1 MGETLEFI
9 LLLCSSGVAGLFT
22 YIYLDYL
29 SIFDTEKTEIKR
41 MFSAMFSLINIGIFI
56 SVFKIKEYINFNYAL
71 ENIVGLISV
80 IAIIWLMNRYV
91 FPKLIQ
97 LFRRSMNDARKS
109 NGLNTLASK
118 NALDTILQNYAKF
131 YIEKYNNDNSNPI
144 LQGILKKYE
153 LTIDTDAIF
162 IIEPTPII
170 KSKEKI
176 IKEFLYQPKNTD
188 NYYKI
193 YVIND

>member
-1 MGETLEFI
+1 MLKLI

-29 SIFDTEKTEIKR
+29 AIFDTEKPEIKR
-41 MFSAMFSLINIGIFI
+41 MFSVMFSLINIGIFI
-56 SVFKIKEYINFNYAL
+56 LVFKIKEYINFNYVL
-71 ENIVGLISV
+71 ENIVGFILV
-80 IAIIWLMNRYV
+80 ITMIWLMNRYG

-97 LFRRSMNDARKS
+97 LFRHSMNNARKS

-118 NALDTILQNYAKF
+118 NALDTILQNYSKF

-144 LQGILKKYE
+144 LQGILEKYE
-153 LTIDTDAIF
+153 LTIDNDAIF
-162 IIEPTPII
+162 IIEPTPTI
-170 KSKEKI
+170 KNKEKI
-176 IKEFLYQPKNTD
+176 IKECLYQPKNTD

>member
-1 MGETLEFI
+1 MEFT

-29 SIFDTEKTEIKR
+29 SIFDTEKPEIKK
-41 MFSAMFSLINIGIFI
+41 MFSIMFSLVNVGIFI
-56 SVFKIKEYINFNYAL
+56 SVFKIKEFINFNYIL
-71 ENIVGLISV
+71 ENIVGLILV
-80 IAIIWLMNRYV
+80 IIIIWLMNRYV
-91 FPKLIQ
+91 FPKIIQ
-97 LFRRSMNDARKS
+97 HFRQSMNDARKS

-118 NALDTILQNYAKF
+118 NALDTILQNYTKF
-131 YIEKYNNDNSNPI
+131 YIEKYSDENNNPI
-144 LQGILKKYE
+144 LQGILEKYE

-170 KSKEKI
+170 KDKEKI
-176 IKEFLYQPKNTD
+176 IKECLYQPKNTD

>member
-29 SIFDTEKTEIKR
+29 SIFDTEKPEIKR
-41 MFSAMFSLINIGIFI
+41 MFSALFSLINIGIFI
-56 SVFKIKEYINFNYAL
+56 SVFEIKEYINFNYAL

-80 IAIIWLMNRYV
+80 ITIIWLMNRYV

-162 IIEPTPII
+162 IIEPTQII

>member
-1 MGETLEFI
+1 MELI

-29 SIFDTEKTEIKR
+29 SIFDTEKPEIKK
-41 MFSAMFSLINIGIFI
+41 MFSTMFSLVNIGVFI
-56 SVFKIKEYINFNYAL
+56 SVFKIKEYINFNYIL
-71 ENIVGLISV
+71 ENVVGLILV
-80 IAIIWLMNRYV
+80 ITIIWLMNRYV
-91 FPKLIQ
+91 FPKIIQ
-97 LFRRSMNDARKS
+97 LFRQSMNDTRKS

-118 NALDTILQNYAKF
+118 NALDTILQNYTKF
-131 YIEKYNNDNSNPI
+131 YIEKYNNDNSIPI
-144 LQGILKKYE
+144 LQGILEKYE

-170 KSKEKI
+170 KNKEKI
-176 IKEFLYQPKNTD
+176 IKECLYQPKNTD

>member
-1 MGETLEFI
+1 MELI

-29 SIFDTEKTEIKR
+29 SIFDTEKPEIKR

-56 SVFKIKEYINFNYAL
+56 SVFEIKEYINFNYAL
-71 ENIVGLISV
+71 ENIVGLILV
-80 IAIIWLMNRYV
+80 ITIIWLMNRYV

-97 LFRRSMNDARKS
+97 LFRHSMNDARKS

-118 NALDTILQNYAKF
+118 NAIDTILQNYAKF

-144 LQGILKKYE
+144 LQGILEKYE

>member
-1 MGETLEFI
+1 MELI

-29 SIFDTEKTEIKR
+29 SIFDTENPEIKK
-41 MFSAMFSLINIGIFI
+41 MFSIMFSLVNIGIFL
-56 SVFKIKEYINFNYAL
+56 SVFELKKYIKFNYIL
-71 ENIVGLISV
+71 ENIICLLIV
-80 IAIIWLMNRYV
+80 VTIIWLTNRYV

-97 LFRRSMNDARKS
+97 LFRRSMNNARKS

-118 NALDTILQNYAKF
+118 NALDTILQNYTKF
-131 YIEKYNNDNSNPI
+131 YIEKYSNENNNPI
-144 LQGILKKYE
+144 LQGILEKYE

-162 IIEPTPII
+162 IIEPTPVI
-170 KSKEKI
+170 KNKGKV
-176 IKEFLYQPKNTD
+176 IKECLYQPKNTD

>member
-1 MGETLEFI
+1 MLELI

-29 SIFDTEKTEIKR
+29 AIFDTEKPEIKR
-41 MFSAMFSLINIGIFI
+41 MFSVMFSLINIGIFI
-56 SVFKIKEYINFNYAL
+56 SVFKIKEYINFNYVL
-71 ENIVGLISV
+71 ENIVGFILV
-80 IAIIWLMNRYV
+80 ITMIWLMNRYG

-97 LFRRSMNDARKS
+97 LFRHSMNNARKS

-118 NALDTILQNYAKF
+118 NALDTILQNYSKF

-144 LQGILKKYE
+144 LQGILEKYE
-153 LTIDTDAIF
+153 LTIDNDAIF
-162 IIEPTPII
+162 IIEPTPTI
-170 KSKEKI
+170 KNKEKI
-176 IKEFLYQPKNTD
+176 IKECLYQPKNTD

>member
-1 MGETLEFI
+1 MEVI
-9 LLLCSSGVAGLFT
+9 LLLCSSGVTGLFT

-29 SIFDTEKTEIKR
+29 SIFDTEKPEIKK
-41 MFSAMFSLINIGIFI
+41 MFSTMFSLVNIGVFI
-56 SVFKIKEYINFNYAL
+56 SVFKIKEYINFNYIL
-71 ENIVGLISV
+71 ENVVGLILV
-80 IAIIWLMNRYV
+80 ITIIWLMNRYV
-91 FPKLIQ
+91 FPKIIQ
-97 LFRRSMNDARKS
+97 LFRQSMNDTRKS

-118 NALDTILQNYAKF
+118 NALDTILQNYTKF
-131 YIEKYNNDNSNPI
+131 YIEKYNNDNSIPI
-144 LQGILKKYE
+144 LQGILEKYE

-170 KSKEKI
+170 KNKEKI
-176 IKEFLYQPKNTD
+176 IKECLYQPKNTD